1 MCLVALYVYH
11 IRLKFHLTWAIIMGF
26 FSQGITIKHL
36 FEVVLITSIPVHWP
50 FFPDTAS
57 SDHGPPSQAVDFHC
71 LSLPAVVIKNINW
84 RPSSV
89 DITEEKIS

>member
-1 MCLVALYVYH
+1 M
-11 IRLKFHLTWAIIMGF
+11 FSSAICIPYKTEISLDLSNYNVF